1 MRSNWG
7 VSAQAYGK
15 QGPNNAVPFAR
26 LTKRGAVAHK
36 DAMKL
41 NSRINAVTICCGIII
56 ISS

>member
-7 VSAQAYGK
+7 VSAQAHGK
-15 QGPNNAVPFAR
+15 EGPNNAVLFAR
-26 LTKRGAVAHK
+26 LTKRGAVPHN